1 MKKSLFLLFS
11 GLFSWL
17 SNASAATQPVMS
29 ETGSI
34 IKMLLGLAVVLGIM
48 ALIAWSLKRLLP
60 AMTANKQAVA
70 RVVGG
75 VSVGTR
81 ERVVVVEIADRWIV
95 VGVAAGQVT
104 SLANLNIGES
114 PLQTSTTQDSIAQGL
129 NTGFGEWLQNST
141 TKLMANRVKQAEEP
155 KRAE

>member
-1 MKKSLFLLFS
+1 MKKSSTLLFLV
-11 GLFSWL
+11 LFSWVGYV
-17 SNASAATQPVMS
+17 SAATQPVIS

-34 IKMLLGLAVVLGIM
+34 IKMLLGLAVVLGVM
-48 ALIAWSLKRLLP
+48 AMIAFLLKRLLP
-60 AMTANKQAVA
+60 AMTANKHVVA
-70 RVVGG
+70 RVVGA

-114 PLQTSTTQDSIAQGL
+114 PLQSATSEDLTNKGF
-129 NTGFGEWLQNST
+129 NVGFGEWLQNST
-141 TKLMANRVKQAEEP
+141 AKLMVNRGKQAEEP

>member
-1 MKKSLFLLFS
+1 MKKSTTLLFL
-11 GLFSWL
+11 GLFSWVA
-17 SNASAATQPVMS
+17 SVSAATQPVMS

-34 IKMLLGLAVVLGIM
+34 IKMLLGLAVVLGVM
-48 ALIAWSLKRLLP
+48 ALIAFLLKRLLP

-104 SLANLNIGES
+104 SLANLNIGEN
-114 PLQTSTTQDSIAQGL
+114 PLQDGTSEDLTSKSL

-141 TKLMANRVKQAEEP
+141 AKLMANRMKQAEEP